1 VQARI
6 STEEHRERQR
16 RTREAAAERGLDVVV
31 AFSRGGGTH
40 DRIADV
46 LWLAGLATSQPF
58 VPDAAGHWR
67 AAGHVAVVLPVDM
80 PATAVVDAAEL
91 QTAPVADSVVVADD
105 PIAAAALAVA
115 DGLSSRG
122 PGRVGVFGSDA
133 LPAAW
138 WAALDGLIRGRRP
151 NAALEPADELGL
163 ALRRVKSPA
172 EQRLLRAAGRLG
184 ADAMGTALDAAVP
197 GAREAEVAAG
207 LFEHVVRDGGAVYD
221 VVVSSGAASGTMGP
235 SGGPAGA
242 ARWTTRQ
249 LARGDLLRIDA
260 YGSLAGYLFDFART
274 TVVGDAPSAQQTE
287 LIAALRTSVAAGIE
301 ALRPGVRLSEVAQRC
316 EHTLAASAHAR
327 RHGVPAPLL
336 SGFWGHGLGLGFEPP
351 WIGPAADEVVEAGW
365 CLAIE
370 RRAAVPGLG
379 GAQHEDDV
387 LVMPDGPELLTGTAA
402 AA

>member
-207 LFEHVVRDGGAVYD
+207 LFEHVVRDGGASTT
-221 VVVSSGAASGTMGP
+221 SSCPPARPRERSGLPGAPPGRRGGRPGSWPAATCCASMPT
-235 SGGPAGA
+235 
-242 ARWTTRQ
+242 
-249 LARGDLLRIDA
+249 
-260 YGSLAGYLFDFART
+260 
-274 TVVGDAPSAQQTE
+274 APSPA
-287 LIAALRTSVAAGIE
+287 TSLTSPARRLWAT
-301 ALRPGVRLSEVAQRC
+301 LRPPS
-316 EHTLAASAHAR
+316 R
-327 RHGVPAPLL
+327 R
-336 SGFWGHGLGLGFEPP
+336 S
-351 WIGPAADEVVEAGW
+351 
-365 CLAIE
+365 
-370 RRAAVPGLG
+370 
-379 GAQHEDDV
+379 
-387 LVMPDGPELLTGTAA
+387 
-402 AA
+402 

>member
-6 STEEHRERQR
+6 SAEEHRERQR

-58 VPDAAGHWR
+58 VPDVAGHWR
-67 AAGHVAVVLPVDM
+67 AAGHVAVVVPVDG
-80 PATAVVDAAEL
+80 PATAVVDADEL

-105 PIAAAALAVA
+105 PIAAAAVATA
-115 DGLSSRG
+115 DGLSSRR

-138 WAALDGLIRGRRP
+138 WAALDELIRGGRP
-151 NAALEPADELGL
+151 NAALEPADDLGL

-184 ADAMGTALDAAVP
+184 AEAMTAALDAAVP

-207 LFEHVVRDGGAVYD
+207 LFERVVRDGGAVYD
-221 VVVSSGAASGTMGP
+221 VVVSSGAASGMIGP

-242 ARWTTRQ
+242 ARWTTRP
-249 LARGDLLRIDA
+249 LDRGDLLRIDA
-260 YGSLAGYLFDFART
+260 YGSLGGYLFDFARA
-274 TVVGDAPSAQQTE
+274 TVVGDAGSAEQTE
-287 LIAALRTSVAAGIE
+287 LIEALRTSVAAGIE
-301 ALRPGVRLSEVAQRC
+301 ALRPGVLLSEVARRC
-316 EHTLAASAHAR
+316 EDTLAASEHAR
-327 RHGVPAPLL
+327 RHGVPAHLMN
-336 SGFWGHGLGLGFEPP
+336 GFWGHGLGLGFEPP
-351 WIGPAADEVVEAGW
+351 WVGPAADEVVEAGW

-370 RRAAVPGLG
+370 RRAAVAGVG

-387 LVMPDGPELLTGTAA
+387 LVGPDGPELLTAA
-402 AA
+402 A